1 MTFKKKHMK
10 SQDQEEVEAVVAVV
24 AIEAIGAI
32 GASRKSRRKRRHCES
47 YGVSRHRESRR
58 NSESRMNCMNFPSEP

>member
-24 AIEAIGAI
+24 AIGAI